1 MDPTYK
7 SIVEATCLL
16 VFFATPHQGG
26 NYATVG
32 DVAARIVR
40 AGLRKPN
47 NDLVKSLK
55 SSSNE
60 ATRRFEQFRHLNEK
74 FLVISFYEGES
85 YGTLGLVSGKPVNY
99 SCDKLYTTN
108 KNIDCRQKVCDFKPL
123 GDA

>member
-1 MDPTYK
+1 MEAALDSIYK

-32 DVAARIVR
+32 DAISGIVR
-40 AGLRKPN
+40 ACMRKPS
-47 NDLVKSLK
+47 NDLIKSLK

-60 ATRRFEQFRHLNEK
+60 ATRKFEQFRHLNEK

-85 YGTLGLVSGKPVNY
+85 YGKLGIVS
-99 SCDKLYTTN
+99 
-108 KNIDCRQKVCDFKPL
+108 KNPMSYPL
-123 GDA
+123 QIPRYC